1 MAEYKYRGMLRN
13 GKTVRGTMN
22 AKNRHDVIASLKKTK
37 HVKILD
43 QRDFIPL
50 TERKDLDKG
59 NINDYDTRSTKSTKN
74 QKFNTIYNLDI
85 GNLMSNKYKNEMNFK
100 TISDDPRYD
109 YIGKNNINANKKI
122 HTSNLFLRLQNKT
135 EIK

>member
-1 MAEYKYRGMLRN
+1 
-13 GKTVRGTMN
+13 
-22 AKNRHDVIASLKKTK
+22 
-37 HVKILD
+37 
-43 QRDFIPL
+43 
-50 TERKDLDKG
+50 
-59 NINDYDTRSTKSTKN
+59 
-74 QKFNTIYNLDI
+74 
-85 GNLMSNKYKNEMNFK
+85 MNFK